1 MTEKS
6 LPPADKAEATL
17 EAQLQALGLNA
28 PRVTPD
34 MIDSM
39 IEGVEY
45 HYLSDTHLVCKITML
60 GGRFHVTGE
69 SSTVSKE
76 NFNKAKG
83 EEISY
88 RNAREKVWPVAGAIL
103 ANDLHN
109 FRMPLT
115 EDQLKL
121 PDYIQRVII
130 ELHQVA
136 GRIEILDPLVANPQS
151 LLDGGVDQEEITLLQ
166 QQLIAM
172 AQYRDVLVKRLKRA
186 GV

>member
-1 MTEKS
+1 MTQ
-6 LPPADKAEATL
+6 KAHESEATL
-17 EAQLQALGLNA
+17 EQQLQAMGLSA
-28 PRVTPD
+28 PRVTPA
-34 MIDSM
+34 MIDSL

-69 SSTVSKE
+69 SATVSAE
-76 NFNKAKG
+76 NFRKEVG

-88 RNAREKVWPVAGAIL
+88 RNAREKIWPFAGFLL
-103 ANDLHN
+103 ANELHN

-121 PDYIQRVII
+121 PDYAQRMII

-136 GRIEILDPLVANPQS
+136 GRLEILEPMLADEARLRS
-151 LLDGGVDQEEITLLQ
+151 LGVDDQELADLKEQAEHMAKYKAVLQ
-166 QQLIAM
+166 
-172 AQYRDVLVKRLKRA
+172 RRLARTGA
-186 GV
+186 